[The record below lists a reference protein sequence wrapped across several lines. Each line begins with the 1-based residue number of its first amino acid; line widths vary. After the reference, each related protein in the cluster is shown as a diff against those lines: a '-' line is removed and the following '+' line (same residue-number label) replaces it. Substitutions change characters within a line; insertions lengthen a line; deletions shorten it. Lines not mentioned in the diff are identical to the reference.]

1 MEIKHYDGIT
11 LEHIVSNIFSS
22 DRGSMGG
29 IVNSGTFEHNPLL
42 ASYLIIARLYKN
54 SKIQDK
60 YIEEFINK
68 WETVFQFPNENEEYT
83 FKEYT
88 DELKDLIKILKNK

>member
-1 MEIKHYDGIT
+1 MKIIHNDGIT
-11 LEHIVSNIFSS
+11 LEHIVSNIFRS

-29 IVNSGTFEHNPLL
+29 IINSGTFERNPLL

-54 SKIQDK
+54 SGIQDK

-83 FKEYT
+83 FREYT
-88 DELKDLIKILKNK
+88 DELRDLIKNLKL

>member
-11 LEHIVSNIFSS
+11 LEHIVSNVFRS

-29 IVNSGTFEHNPLL
+29 IVNSDNFERNPLL

-54 SKIQDK
+54 SEIQDK
-60 YIEEFINK
+60 YIEEFICK
-68 WETVFQFPNENEEYT
+68 WKTVFQFSNENEEYT

-88 DELKDLIKILKNK
+88 DELRDLIKNLNT